1 MDRNEPEGRG
11 EKRAPVLPRRA
22 RGHDLKRLG
31 KSLRK
36 RLVDSVHREGR
47 GARRDRSALAFGE
60 DGGED
65 EESADVYHGADSVRD
80 AEGEKGAE
88 VGAAHLPR
96 PAFERTQADSDGEND
111 ARDDVR
117 NRR

>member
-1 MDRNEPEGRG
+1 MNASAWIATSL
-11 EKRAPVLPRRA
+11 RAGARSALLFSRA

-31 KSLRK
+31 EPLRK

-47 GARRDRSALAFGE
+47 GARRDRSALAFRE

-80 AEGEKGAE
+80 AE
-88 VGAAHLPR
+88 R
-96 PAFERTQADSDGEND
+96 
-111 ARDDVR
+111 
-117 NRR
+117 